1 MLAPLFGDTLFDS
14 FFEDFA
20 HPVRRTQGENQ
31 VAVASRFVMK
41 TDVKE
46 NDKGFELHVE
56 LPGYKKEDVKVEL
69 KDGTLT
75 ISANSTVEEEKEEG
89 TKFLRRERYIGG
101 CSRSFYV
108 GDDIDQSAISAKFE
122 NGVLVLQLPKKQPVE
137 PEVRSIAI
145 EG

>member
-14 FFEDFA
+14 FFDDFA
-20 HPVRRTQGENQ
+20 HPVKRVSQNGQN
-31 VAVASRFVMK
+31 AVASRYVMK

-46 NDKGFELHVE
+46 TDQGFELHVE

-75 ISANSTVEEEKEEG
+75 ITAETKSEEKDEN
-89 TKFLRRERYIGG
+89 TKFLRRERYIGS
-101 CSRSFYV
+101 CQRSFYV
-108 GDDIDQSAISAKFE
+108 GEDIDQSAITARFE
-122 NGVLVLQLPKKQPVE
+122 NGVLVLQLPKKQPAE